1 MFDTALR
8 EITYCRVPY
17 DAGAAARRIR
27 ENGLPFRLADRL
39 LVGR

>member
-1 MFDTALR
+1 MFETSTQ

-17 DAGAAARRIR
+17 DVETAAMRIR
-27 ENGLPFRLADRL
+27 ENGLPHWLADRL